1 MILDS
6 IPIMGRLQKCL
17 LQKCNSFL
25 MQLRWENLTDF
36 SFNFDKHL
44 ILFKNGF
51 VKLNRSSNVCEAA
64 GKSGVNIVTYS
75 QFRGKGSL

>member
-1 MILDS
+1 MSLDS

-25 MQLRWENLTDF
+25 MQLRWEKLTDF
-36 SFNFDKHL
+36 SFHFDKHL

-64 GKSGVNIVTYS
+64 GKSGVHEHCHIFTVS
-75 QFRGKGSL
+75 W